1 MGLFNFDIAETTPE
15 RKTLH
20 DVSADKGST
29 WTKQWLTPTEVLQYR
44 LGGYVTRPSS
54 SDKTITLYPGM
65 SATPVIMTI
74 AVPADRDSEEY
85 IDEYL
90 DGLLSD
96 FVRYNS
102 EWEFV

>member
-1 MGLFNFDIAETTPE
+1 MGLFDFDINDKTPE

-20 DVSADKGST
+20 DVSTDQGRT

-44 LGGYVTRPSS
+44 LHGYVTRPSF
-54 SDKTITLYPGM
+54 SDRTIALYPGM

-74 AVPADRDSEEY
+74 SIPVDRDQEEY

-96 FVRYNS
+96 FVRYNC
-102 EWEFV
+102 EWEFA